1 MVCYKVHFCGSIMV
15 YYCMHAYIYFKARL
29 LMLENSRVHSR
40 NNTLFYYIE
49 ALDFANTKGLAV
61 ACTAALGLPNLNWD

>member
-1 MVCYKVHFCGSIMV
+1 
-15 YYCMHAYIYFKARL
+15 
-29 LMLENSRVHSR
+29 MLENSRVHSR

-61 ACTAALGLPNLNWD
+61 ACTAALGLPNLNWDWTMVTYFNKTLEKIMYWKHHSNKK